1 MTFLFERTA
10 EQFVPTGRGTIGPNR
25 QRSCWQSIE
34 SIWQWCHDKRLYY
47 GFERTAYRR
56 VKPTCT
62 VKRGKQMEEKMTLAE
77 LFALAMGIDP
87 SLISETLVNR
97 RTGHTN
103 GDGDVYYL
111 FNDGSIYSFKSGE
124 AYTSLDS
131 MKDLLL
137 DYIDAR
143 LCRCETLD
151 DVLKLK
157 CAWDVRIAR

>member
-1 MTFLFERTA
+1 
-10 EQFVPTGRGTIGPNR
+10 
-25 QRSCWQSIE
+25 
-34 SIWQWCHDKRLYY
+34 
-47 GFERTAYRR
+47 
-56 VKPTCT
+56 
-62 VKRGKQMEEKMTLAE
+62 MEDEMTLAQ
-77 LFALAMGIDP
+77 LFEYTMSNDP
-87 SLISETLVNR
+87 SFISEAFFVNR
-97 RTGHTN
+97 RTEHKN
-103 GDGDVYYL
+103 SDGDVYYL